1 MRHLLAVSF
10 LVLTAASAA
19 FAQQSPSPVRLS
31 DEIIVTAS
39 ALPERVEET
48 PAAVTVIT
56 RDDIDRRAAR
66 DVSDVLREVPGL
78 HLARIG
84 SSGHQTSL
92 FMRGSNPAHTLVLW
106 NGIEINSPFFGGY
119 DWGQFST
126 AGVEQIEVV
135 RGPYS
140 ALYGSDAM
148 AGVINILTAPAG
160 SGVRALVEA
169 GGNGFRTGQVHVAQ
183 VSGRTTLSASL
194 ESRNDDG
201 FARND
206 DFSQET
212 ANLALRWSVASG
224 ISLGVIGR
232 YASFDLGVPT
242 NLNAFGDALIAS
254 PRRRQ
259 EGSERQIAIPFE
271 QVLGRFRYELLLA
284 EVRREDSFTDPDDPW
299 GLLFQT
305 TDSRSRRAR
314 LTTRTATRF
323 GTIVAGAETE
333 SSVVNDITS
342 FGPNF
347 VDGKRRERSLFIE
360 DRYSRA
366 MGSRSRLELSAGVRY
381 DDYETFG
388 SETSPRIAAA
398 WSRGTNKFR
407 VAYGEAFRAPSIGE
421 MFSPWGGNRDL
432 RAERSRNIEAGVD
445 HYFDNGIVSLTLFR
459 DRYRDL
465 ITNAGFV
472 LANIGRAQSEGV
484 ELSARGHVSPR
495 VEAGFSYTWLDTEQL
510 DSGLPLLR
518 RPRHSGSAFVSVR
531 QGISQWS
538 VVLLRTGVRD
548 DILPVLPFSRL
559 TNEAHSTVN
568 ANVQFDLGRFT
579 PYVKIENVMDTE
591 YEEVRGYPSPGRRAI
606 AGVRFAM

>member
-10 LVLTAASAA
+10 IFLTAASAA
-19 FAQQSPSPVRLS
+19 FAQQNPTSVRLS

-56 RDDIDRRAAR
+56 REDIDRRAAR

-84 SSGHQTSL
+84 SAGHQTSL

-106 NGIEINSPFFGGY
+106 NGIEINSPVFGGY

-126 AGVEQIEVV
+126 AGVQQIEVV

-148 AGVINILTAPAG
+148 AGVINILTAPSE
-160 SGVRALVEA
+160 SGVSALVEA
-169 GGNGFRTGQVHVAQ
+169 GGNGFRTGQVSVAQ

-201 FARND
+201 FAVND

-212 ANLALRWSVASG
+212 ANVALRWSGASG
-224 ISLGVIGR
+224 TSLGVIGR
-232 YASFDLGVPT
+232 YATFELGVPT
-242 NLNAFGDALIAS
+242 NLNAFADALIAS

-259 EGSERQIAIPFE
+259 DGSERQIAIPFE
-271 QVLGRFRYELLLA
+271 QVLGRFRYEVLLA
-284 EVRREDSFTDPDDPW
+284 ETRREDSFTDPDDPW
-299 GLLFQT
+299 GLLFQN

-347 VDGKRRERSLFIE
+347 VDGKRRERSLFVE
-360 DRYSRA
+360 DRYSKTI
-366 MGSRSRLELSAGVRY
+366 GSRSRLELSAGVRY

-388 SETSPRIAAA
+388 SETSPRLAAA

-407 VAYGEAFRAPSIGE
+407 LAYGEAFRAPSVGE
-421 MFSPWGGNRDL
+421 MFSPWGGNPDL

-445 HYFDNGIVSLTLFR
+445 HYFNDGIVSLTLFR

-472 LANIGRAQSEGV
+472 LANVGRARSEGV
-484 ELSARGHVSPR
+484 ELSARGAVSQR
-495 VEAGFSYTWLDTEQL
+495 IDAGFSYTWLDTEQL

-538 VVLLRTGVRD
+538 LVLLRTGVRD

-559 TNEAHSTVN
+559 THEAHSTVA
-568 ANVQFDLGRFT
+568 ANVQFDIGRFT
-579 PYVKIENVMDTE
+579 PYVKIENLTNTS
-591 YEEVRGYPSPGRRAI
+591 YEEVRGYPSPARRAI